1 MKDWKTIDTSKINYL
16 MKYGIVQEVMKIE
29 ERKGVRLMAA
39 NRPHK
44 GERDTTPSPRGT
56 SAKQN
61 TDLKGVANYS
71 EAKRRWAATQ
81 PKKFLDAPEHEPK
94 NRGRARFG
102 GLQGDSEKSIR
113 HITPNNSSPNIKQAG
128 TSSVS
133 GFGGS
138 EHPQGQKK
146 KINFGDSAENS
157 QVFSNKRPKDAPT
170 IGNPL
175 MMKME
180 F

>member
-1 MKDWKTIDTSKINYL
+1 
-16 MKYGIVQEVMKIE
+16 MKIE
-29 ERKGVRLMAA
+29 ERKGVRLQAA
-39 NRPHK
+39 NRPQK
-44 GERDTTPSPRGT
+44 GDRDTTPSPR
-56 SAKQN
+56 SAPKQN
-61 TDLKGVANYS
+61 ADIKGVANYS

-113 HITPNNSSPNIKQAG
+113 QMNPNNSSPNIKQGG

-138 EHPQGQKK
+138 EHPQKK

-157 QVFSNKRPKDAPT
+157 
-170 IGNPL
+170 
-175 MMKME
+175 
-180 F
+180 